1 MNVQANKPIVAV
13 TGGSGFTGGAL
24 VRHLLAEGYPV
35 RALYRNAAKIAPT
48 DGLTIIEG
56 ELNDDA
62 TLDAL
67 VAGADTVM
75 HIAAMYRSDGL
86 PSEYM
91 QINYEATLQLLA
103 AAKRAGARRFIYTST
118 IGVHGSVKDTPS
130 DENAPFM
137 PMDVYQESKLKA
149 ELAVRE
155 EGKKGEIE
163 IVVIRPCG
171 IYGPGDMRMFKIFSM
186 LQKGIFMFV
195 GNGRPN
201 FHPVYID
208 NLVQGLMLGMT
219 VPEARGEVFIIGD
232 ADYTPLRNYVATAAK
247 TIHARPPWLKL
258 PYGFMKFVAL
268 MFEITFKPLGIRP
281 PLYRRRLGFYSS
293 NRAFSIEKARKILGY
308 KPTIALDEGFRRTV
322 EWYYDQGLLTRKTP
336 S

>member
-1 MNVQANKPIVAV
+1 MSNKPTVAV

-24 VRHLLAEGYPV
+24 VERLLAEGYPV
-35 RALYRNAAKIAPT
+35 RALYRDTAKVDPAE
-48 DGLTIIEG
+48 GLTIIKG
-56 ELNDDA
+56 ELNDD
-62 TLDAL
+62 DAL
-67 VAGADTVM
+67 AALVQGADTVF

-91 QINYEATLQLLA
+91 RINHQATLQLLA
-103 AAKRAGARRFIYTST
+103 AAKRAKVRRFIYTST
-118 IGVHGSVKDTPS
+118 IGVHGSVKQTPS
-130 DENAPFM
+130 DENAAFM

-155 EGKKGEIE
+155 EGEKGEIE

-186 LQKGIFMFV
+186 LQKNIFMFV

-219 VPEARGEVFIIGD
+219 VPEAKGEVFIIGD
-232 ADYTPLRNYVATAAK
+232 ANYIALRDYVATAAR
-247 TIHARPPWLKL
+247 TIGAQPPWLKL

-268 MFEITFKPLGIRP
+268 MFEITFRPFGLPP

-293 NRAFSIEKARKILGY
+293 NRAFSIEKARKMLGY
-308 KPTIALDEGFRRTV
+308 QPTVALEEGFRRTV
-322 EWYYDQGLLTRKTP
+322 DWYYDQGLLKRKRG
-336 S
+336 

>member
-1 MNVQANKPIVAV
+1 MQASKATVAV
-13 TGGSGFTGGAL
+13 TGGSGLTGGA
-24 VRHLLAEGYPV
+24 VIRQLLAEEYPV
-35 RALYRNAAKIAPT
+35 RALYRDTARVEPA
-48 DGLTIIEG
+48 DGLTIIKG

-62 TLDAL
+62 ALDAL
-67 VAGADTVM
+67 VQGADTVM

-91 QINYEATLQLLA
+91 QINYEATMQLLA
-103 AAKRAGARRFIYTST
+103 AARRAGVRRFIYTST

-137 PMDVYQESKLKA
+137 PMDIYQESKLKA

-155 EGKKGEIE
+155 EGRKGDIE
-163 IVVIRPCG
+163 VVVIRPCG

-195 GNGRPN
+195 GNGQPN

-208 NLVQGLMLGMT
+208 NLVQGFMLGMT
-219 VPEARGEVFIIGD
+219 VPEAKGEVFIIGD
-232 ADYTPLRNYVATAAK
+232 ADYTPLRDYVATAAK
-247 TIHARPPWLKL
+247 TINAKPPWLKL

-268 MFEITFKPLGIRP
+268 MFEISFKPLGIRP

-293 NRAFSIEKARKILGY
+293 NRAFSIDKARRILGY
-308 KPTIALDEGFRRTV
+308 KPTVALEEGFRRTV
-322 EWYYDQGLLTRKTP
+322 EWYYDQNLLTRKKAP
-336 S
+336 

>member
-1 MNVQANKPIVAV
+1 MAISDKPTVAV

-24 VRHLLAEGYPV
+24 IKRLLDEGYSV
-35 RALYRNAAKIAPT
+35 RAIYRNPSKVEAA
-48 DGLTIIEG
+48 DGLTIIAG
-56 ELNDDA
+56 DINDEA
-62 TLDAL
+62 AL
-67 VAGADTVM
+67 AEMVKGCDTVF

-91 QINYEATLQLLA
+91 QVNYEGTLAVLE
-103 AAKRAGARRFIYTST
+103 AAKKAGVRRFVVTST
-118 IGVHGSVKDTPS
+118 IGVHGSVQRTPS
-130 DENAPFM
+130 DETAPFM

-149 ELAVRE
+149 ELAVRA
-155 EGKKGEIE
+155 EGEKGEIE

-186 LQKGIFMFV
+186 LQKGLFMFV

-208 NLVQGLMLGMT
+208 NLVQGLLLGMT
-219 VPEARGEVFIIGD
+219 VPEAKGEVFIIGD
-232 ADYTPLRNYVATAAK
+232 ANYVPLREYVGTAAK
-247 TIHARPPWLKL
+247 TIGAKPPWLKL
-258 PYGFMKFVAL
+258 PYGFMKLVAL
-268 MFEITFKPLGIRP
+268 MFEITFRPLGLSP

-293 NRAFSIEKARKILGY
+293 NRAFSIEKARRILGY
-308 KPTIALDEGFRRTV
+308 QPTIALEEGFRNTV
-322 EWYYDQGLLTRKTP
+322 AWYYDQGLLKRKT

>member
-1 MNVQANKPIVAV
+1 MAATDKPSVAV

-24 VRHLLAEGYPV
+24 VKHLLSEGYKVRAIYRDPAKVAPAEGLTVIPGDINDKA
-35 RALYRNAAKIAPT
+35 ALAK
-48 DGLTIIEG
+48 LVEG
-56 ELNDDA
+56 C
-62 TLDAL
+62 
-67 VAGADTVM
+67 DTVF

-86 PSEYM
+86 PAEYM
-91 QINYEATLQLLA
+91 QVNYQGTLDVLD
-103 AAKRAGARRFIYTST
+103 AAKTAGVRRFVVTST
-118 IGVHGSVKDTPS
+118 IGVHGSVKETPS
-130 DENAPFM
+130 DENAPFV

-149 ELAVRE
+149 ELAARA
-155 EGKKGEIE
+155 EGEKGEIE
-163 IVVIRPCG
+163 VVVIRPCG

-186 LQKGIFMFV
+186 LQKNIFMFV

-219 VPEARGEVFIIGD
+219 VPEAKGEVFIIGD
-232 ADYTPLRNYVATAAK
+232 ADYIPLRDYVATAAK
-247 TIHARPPWLKL
+247 TINARPPWLKL

-268 MFEITFKPLGIRP
+268 MFEITFKPFGISP

-293 NRAFSIEKARKILGY
+293 NRAFSIEKARRVLGY
-308 KPTIALDEGFRRTV
+308 QPKVALEEGFRHTV
-322 EWYYDQGLLTRKTP
+322 DWYYEQGLLKRKD

>member
-1 MNVQANKPIVAV
+1 MPMSDKPTVAV

-24 VRHLLAEGYPV
+24 VKQLLADGYPV
-35 RALYRNAAKIAPT
+35 RALYRNASKVAPAE
-48 DGLTIIEG
+48 GLTIIEG

-62 TLDAL
+62 AL
-67 VAGADTVM
+67 AKLVEGCDTIF
-75 HIAAMYRSDGL
+75 HIAAMYRTDGF
-86 PSEYM
+86 PEEYRK
-91 QINYEATLQLLA
+91 INFDATMQLLA
-103 AAKRAGARRFIYTST
+103 AAKKAKARRFVYTST

-137 PMDVYQESKLKA
+137 PMDVYQESKLQA

-155 EGKKGEIE
+155 EGKKGGIE
-163 IVVIRPCG
+163 TVVIRPCG

-208 NLVQGLMLGMT
+208 DLVQGIILGMT
-219 VPEARGEVFIIGD
+219 VPEARNDVFIIGA
-232 ADYTPLRNYVATAAK
+232 ADYVALREYIATAAR
-247 TIHARPPWLKL
+247 TIGARPPWLKL
-258 PYGFMKFVAL
+258 PYGFMKLVAHG
-268 MFEITFKPLGIRP
+268 FEIVFRPLGISP
-281 PLYRRRLGFYSS
+281 PLHRRRLGFYSS
-293 NRAFSIEKARKILGY
+293 NRAFSIEKARRVLGY
-308 KPTIALDEGFRRTV
+308 KPQFGLEEGFRNTV
-322 EWYYDQGLLTRKTP
+322 EWYYEQGLLARKKA

>member
-1 MNVQANKPIVAV
+1 VQANKPTVAV

-35 RALYRNAAKIAPT
+35 RALYREASKPQPAE
-48 DGLTIIEG
+48 GLTIITG
-56 ELNDDA
+56 ELTDPA
-62 TLDAL
+62 AL
-67 VAGADTVM
+67 AKLVEGADTVF

-91 QINYEATLQLLA
+91 QINYEATMALLE
-103 AAKRAGARRFIYTST
+103 AAKRAKARRFIYTST

-155 EGKKGEIE
+155 EGKKGEIDV
-163 IVVIRPCG
+163 VVIRPCG

-195 GNGRPN
+195 GNGKPN

-219 VPEARGEVFIIGD
+219 VPEAKGEVFIIGD
-232 ADYTPLRNYVATAAK
+232 AHYTPLRNYIATAAK
-247 TIHARPPWLKL
+247 TIGAKPPWLKL

-268 MFEITFKPLGIRP
+268 MFEITFKPLGLSP

-293 NRAFSIEKARKILGY
+293 NRAFSIDKAKRVLGY
-308 KPTIALDEGFRRTV
+308 QPQVALEEGFRHTV
-322 EWYYDQGLLTRKTP
+322 DWYYDQGLLKRKQA